1 MLSPALRGFLFME
14 RWVDLDKEI
23 FMKNYLLI
31 LLIINFFTLGC
42 ENQKNITD
50 DQVIEVVREFFDAFD
65 IENEDR
71 NENLSRLVTDD
82 FILCELGKFYKLD
95 EFLEFVDPLL
105 SSTISTKWTLS
116 DHKVTIDNNIAHS
129 FHNNSGVFTDVYE
142 NGVKTNTYYK
152 WLESALVV
160 NDKGT
165 LKLKYYQS
173 ENIYTKVDTV
183 Q

>member
-1 MLSPALRGFLFME
+1 
-14 RWVDLDKEI
+14 
-23 FMKNYLLI
+23 MKNYLLI

-142 NGVKTNTYYK
+142 NGVKKIDIIRKATFS
-152 WLESALVV
+152 LENNFFSSRRSKKNKHNDYGRNISAIMI
-160 NDKGT
+160 K
-165 LKLKYYQS
+165 
-173 ENIYTKVDTV
+173 
-183 Q
+183 

>member
-1 MLSPALRGFLFME
+1 
-14 RWVDLDKEI
+14 
-23 FMKNYLLI
+23 MKNYLLI
-31 LLIINFFTLGC
+31 LLVLNFFTLGC

-65 IENEDR
+65 IENKNR

>member
-1 MLSPALRGFLFME
+1 MFL
-14 RWVDLDKEI
+14 
-23 FMKNYLLI
+23 
-31 LLIINFFTLGC
+31 
-42 ENQKNITD
+42 
-50 DQVIEVVREFFDAFD
+50 A
-65 IENEDR
+65 
-71 NENLSRLVTDD
+71 
-82 FILCELGKFYKLD
+82 
-95 EFLEFVDPLL
+95 
-105 SSTISTKWTLS
+105 
-116 DHKVTIDNNIAHS
+116 

>member
-1 MLSPALRGFLFME
+1 LQGFLFVG
-14 RWVDLDKEI
+14 RWVDLEKEI
-23 FMKNYLLI
+23 FMKNHLLI

-50 DQVIEVVREFFDAFD
+50 DQVIDIIREFFDAFD
-65 IENEDR
+65 IENENR
-71 NENLSRLVTDD
+71 KENLSNLVTDD

-95 EFLEFVDPLL
+95 EFLEFVDPFL

-116 DHKVTIDNNIAHS
+116 DHEVTIDNNIAHS
-129 FHNNSGVFTDVYE
+129 FHNNSGIFTDLYE
-142 NGVKTNTYYK
+142 NEVKTNTHYK

-160 NDKGT
+160 NDNGT